1 MCPVSTINLR
11 YSQPN
16 RTIPSKKR
24 NILFVLNSLRNQ
36 GQCNNTLFDG
46 QIHYFTY
53 IVVSKKVLWANVV
66 ALPWSHPHYIL
77 QWFIVYNFYILYILQ
92 MIRKI
97 ALNQIPAKVSLW
109 IECSQI
115 RLVSTIKGLIYN
127 KM

>member
-53 IVVSKKVLWANVV
+53 IVVSKKVLGANVV
-66 ALPWSHPHYIL
+66 MLP
-77 QWFIVYNFYILYILQ
+77 
-92 MIRKI
+92 
-97 ALNQIPAKVSLW
+97 
-109 IECSQI
+109 
-115 RLVSTIKGLIYN
+115 
-127 KM
+127 